1 VKLTRYSVERLYE
14 SAAVWTVAAEYRDAL
29 INYLIW
35 GFQPGSFWS
44 AVLANDFK
52 RAIQSSHPANT
63 IPALKAAT
71 GWIWD
76 SFPAVSRGSAAA
88 VNAWIAMSEAERRGH
103 LELCGLIYTEKEEVA
118 LILQSA

>member
-1 VKLTRYSVERLYE
+1 VKLTRHSINRIHD
-14 SAAVWTVAAEYRDAL
+14 SADLWRVDAEYRESL

-76 SFPAVSRGSAAA
+76 SFPTVSRGSPAA
-88 VNAWIAMSEAERRGH
+88 VNAWLAMSAAERRGH
-103 LELCGLIYTEKEEVA
+103 LELCGLIHTEREEVV
-118 LILQSA
+118 LILQSD

>member
-1 VKLTRYSVERLYE
+1 MKLTQHSVERIHA
-14 SAAVWTVAAEYRDAL
+14 SAAVWRVEAEYRESL
-29 INYLIW
+29 IYYLVY

-63 IPALKAAT
+63 VPALKAAT

-76 SFPAVSRGSAAA
+76 SFPAVSRGSPEA
-88 VNAWIAMSEAERRGH
+88 VNRWLAMTEEERRSH
-103 LELCGLIYTEKEEVA
+103 LELCGLIHTEREEVEM
-118 LILQSA
+118 ILRSD

>member
-1 VKLTRYSVERLYE
+1 VKLTQYSVKRIQE
-14 SAAVWTVAAEYRDAL
+14 SAAVWQVDVEYRDAL
-29 INYLIW
+29 INYLVH

-76 SFPAVSRGSAAA
+76 SFPAVSRGSPAA
-88 VNAWIAMSEAERRGH
+88 VNAWLAMTELERRSH
-103 LELCGLIYTEKEEVA
+103 LELCGLIHTEKEEVEMV
-118 LILQSA
+118 LLFD